1 MMNEQPGEQL
11 ETTVQQPQANDPPP
25 QTDGQ
30 PPTEPAAKPK
40 KDDGMGWYR
49 FLIYF
54 ALFAGAIWNLV
65 IGILYISGAVYD
77 MTDVPADL
85 VYMVFP
91 SLQAVDIVYGIA
103 CMALA
108 VYAIIVRFMLA
119 KFKKRSLICLYLLYG
134 IVIAMEIVYYI
145 IAVSI
150 IDASIADVM
159 DTQSIM
165 WLIWQIVFL
174 VGSILY
180 FKKRKDMFNN

>member
-1 MMNEQPGEQL
+1 MEEQFDEQP
-11 ETTVQQPQANDPPP
+11 TTNVQQPQPNEQPP

-30 PPTEPAAKPK
+30 PTAEPPAKTK

-54 ALFAGAIWNLV
+54 ALFAGAVWNC
-65 IGILYISGAVYD
+65 IMGILYVSGAIYD

-85 VYMVFP
+85 VYLVFP
-91 SLQAVDIVYGIA
+91 SLQAVDIIYGII

-108 VYAIIVRFMLA
+108 AYGIFVRFMLA
-119 KFKKRSLICLYLLYG
+119 KYKKRSLICLYLLYC
-134 IVIAMEIVYYI
+134 IVIFTEIVYLI
-145 IAVSI
+145 IAASI
-150 IDASIADVM
+150 IDASITDVM
-159 DTQSIM
+159 DTQSVM

-174 VGSILY
+174 VGSIVY